1 VLIHDATTLAIR
13 LDDIERLKAF
23 YRQAAQ
29 PMDQLFGSQGA
40 TSTEQTILDG
50 IKEIEGTTL
59 GLTDQLLALRQAGDL
74 EQARVFLLG
83 RVAPSYV
90 EWLKRINALIDHEE
104 LLTTTS
110 LGEVRDIA
118 GGFRWLMLI
127 TCAFAL
133 LLSIAVS
140 WVSIRQMKTTLGAEP
155 SEVAAAIR
163 RLAEGKLNVIPTT
176 RYPQSVMGTLGVT
189 TAHLAETIVQVRKAA
204 DTVTIAS
211 EQLLETAQENQ
222 RQTNMQ
228 SAEAE
233 QMAAAVNEMT
243 ATVGE
248 VAGYAA
254 HAASATGNADTQ
266 VEQSNQLIAKAGQ
279 AVQNLV
285 LTMEQAANTVQQ
297 VSTGSADIE
306 KIVAMINAI
315 AEQTNLLALNAAIEA
330 ARAGEYGRG
339 FAVVADEV
347 RSLATRTQESTRE
360 IETMMG
366 TLQEGTTTA
375 AREMQLSRTMAR
387 DTEKLTTEA
396 VAALENISK
405 EVGAINSMNNQI
417 ASASAQQSVVTED
430 VNRNINRIHQATLET
445 SKGSQQIANASRQ
458 LTGLA
463 SQLTERVSVFEI

>member
-1 VLIHDATTLAIR
+1 
-13 LDDIERLKAF
+13 
-23 YRQAAQ
+23 
-29 PMDQLFGSQGA
+29 
-40 TSTEQTILDG
+40 
-50 IKEIEGTTL
+50 
-59 GLTDQLLALRQAGDL
+59 
-74 EQARVFLLG
+74 
-83 RVAPSYV
+83 
-90 EWLKRINALIDHEE
+90 
-104 LLTTTS
+104 
-110 LGEVRDIA
+110 
-118 GGFRWLMLI
+118 
-127 TCAFAL
+127 
-133 LLSIAVS
+133 
-140 WVSIRQMKTTLGAEP
+140 
-155 SEVAAAIR
+155 
-163 RLAEGKLNVIPTT
+163 
-176 RYPQSVMGTLGVT
+176 
-189 TAHLAETIVQVRKAA
+189 
-204 DTVTIAS
+204 
-211 EQLLETAQENQ
+211 
-222 RQTNMQ
+222 
-228 SAEAE
+228 
-233 QMAAAVNEMT
+233 
-243 ATVGE
+243 
-248 VAGYAA
+248 
-254 HAASATGNADTQ
+254 
-266 VEQSNQLIAKAGQ
+266 
-279 AVQNLV
+279 
-285 LTMEQAANTVQQ
+285 
-297 VSTGSADIE
+297 
-306 KIVAMINAI
+306 MINAI